1 MLWRILLT
9 AAAFVLSL
17 AAVGFAAFFAVLVLA
32 GPHSAYASGASG
44 VAVVA
49 IAWLLVL
56 FVPALL
62 ARLVWRRSGEWLR
75 SPQVEV
81 R

>member
-17 AAVGFAAFFAVLVLA
+17 AVVGFAAFFGALVLA
-32 GPHSAYASGASG
+32 GPHSDYASGAGG
-44 VAVVA
+44 VAVIA

-56 FVPALL
+56 FVPAVV
-62 ARLVWRRSGEWLR
+62 ARLVWRRSGAWLR